1 MTRRRDA
8 DVEEYFYRV
17 LATVYRYSREVAVID
32 FPRSPSKRSI
42 DMVASLRE
50 VDTTVLLKC
59 TPDAS
64 MVSKREAVELRG
76 IASVLD
82 ASAIIVSEMLG
93 GIRLETGVVYDR
105 YGVNLVNLETLE
117 DSISGK
123 SLPYVMAHKDIFKVR
138 VKGEELRKRRIE
150 RGFSLGDVAS
160 YLGVSRKAV
169 YEYEK
174 GVMEPTI
181 ERAEKLVHLFGE
193 DILEPVNLFKP
204 AMEPSERVMEPFDAP
219 EEEVLAGELKK
230 MGFRIVHAK
239 RTSVDLGVRGSSVR
253 VLVVTF
259 RRRESTSSMAER
271 LAKSEKFSEVASS
284 TLLFVASGSV
294 DREKLKSVGSEPLTV
309 REAVEKLRDLESG

>member
-1 MTRRRDA
+1 MSRQRGV

-32 FPRSPSKRSI
+32 YPRSPSKRSI
-42 DMVASLRE
+42 DMVASLKE
-50 VDTTVLLKC
+50 VEATVLLKC

-64 MVSKREAVELRG
+64 MVSRKEAVELRG
-76 IASVLD
+76 LASVLD
-82 ASAIIVSEMLG
+82 ASAIIVSELLG
-93 GIRLETGVVYDR
+93 GVRLETGVVYDR

-117 DSISGK
+117 DSISGR
-123 SLPYVMAHKDIFKVR
+123 SLPYVMAHKDIFKVKVR
-138 VKGEELRKRRIE
+138 GEELRRRRIE

-174 GVMEPTI
+174 GVMEPTV
-181 ERAEKLVHLFGE
+181 ERAEKLIHLFGE
-193 DILEPVNLFKP
+193 DILEPVDLFKP
-204 AMEPSERVMEPFDAP
+204 AIEPSEKVMEPFDAP
-219 EEEVLAGELKK
+219 EEEVLAGELRR
-230 MGFRIVHAK
+230 MGFRIVHAR
-239 RTSVDLGVRGSSVR
+239 RTSVDLGVRGSSAK

-284 TLLFVASGSV
+284 TLLFVASDRV
-294 DREKLKSVGSEPLTV
+294 DREKLKSVGPEPLTI
-309 REAVEKLRDLESG
+309 REAVEKLRSLESS